1 MRCRL
6 FSGVSLRMNPPC
18 PYNKNRR
25 LSLEVKRLATKH
37 EQILSYI
44 DSLPVGEKISVRRI
58 AKEMKVSEGTAYR
71 AIKEAEN
78 KGFVS
83 TIERVGTI
91 RIEQKKKENIE
102 KLTYAE
108 VVNVI
113 DGQVLGG
120 KAGLH
125 KTLNKFVIGAMEL
138 DAMMRYTAAGNLL
151 IVGNR
156 INAHR
161 QALEAGAAVLVTGGF
176 NTDDSIIELA
186 DMLELPILSTSYDTF
201 TVAAMINRAIYDQL
215 IKKEIVLVEDILTPA
230 DRTVTLSPKDKLE
243 KWYEKNYE
251 TGHGRFPVIDQ
262 QMKIHGILTSKD
274 IAGHDRSV
282 PIEKV
287 MTKNPVTV
295 IGKTSVASAAQ
306 MMVWEGIEVLPVT
319 DGHHRLI
326 GMISRQ
332 DVLKALQ
339 MVQKQPQVG
348 EKLDDIVSR
357 GFKEEEDDKTPA
369 VYQYEV
375 TPQMT
380 NQLGTI
386 SYGVFT
392 TILTQA
398 ASRFLRSR
406 KRGELV
412 IESITIFF
420 LKPVQME
427 SVIEVKPRILE
438 AGRKFGKMEVEV
450 SSQSGIVSKA
460 MLMVQLME
468 RS

>member
-1 MRCRL
+1 M
-6 FSGVSLRMNPPC
+6 
-18 PYNKNRR
+18 
-25 LSLEVKRLATKH
+25 ATKH

-243 KWYEKNYE
+243 KWYEKNDE
-251 TGHGRFPVIDQ
+251 TGHGRFPVIDR
-262 QMKIHGILTSKD
+262 QMKIHGILTPKD

-319 DGHHRLI
+319 DGNHRLI

-339 MVQKQPQVG
+339 MIQKQPQVG